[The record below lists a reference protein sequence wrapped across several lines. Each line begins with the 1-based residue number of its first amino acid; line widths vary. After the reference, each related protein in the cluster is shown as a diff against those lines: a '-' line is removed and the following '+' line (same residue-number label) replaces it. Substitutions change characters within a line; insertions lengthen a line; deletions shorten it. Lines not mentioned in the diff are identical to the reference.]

1 MNSFGQ
7 RLKTLR
13 KEAGVSQS
21 YIANHIGIST
31 QSVSNWECDNTM
43 PDISQI
49 VPLAALLSVSTD
61 YLLGVG
67 TNEYADKKEL
77 EEKVKEIWATYS
89 VNSVENNADI
99 LVYELYRNYLNKYP
113 LDYAVKVKC
122 ALAVYDYLRVT
133 AVRKKFNIP
142 KERFDEL
149 WRECERI
156 LRLVC
161 DNCTIPEVQINAEKC
176 LIDLLLLKKAFK
188 EAEIVAMQ
196 LPDICGIRD
205 KAFYSIAQVKGE
217 ATVACEKA
225 ESACKHIMFDYAMSL
240 FYRAKT
246 RSENPEVKKES
257 VLSAWDDMAG
267 ASKKLIHLYANPS
280 DLVVN
285 GFEKNPY
292 CYLITSY
299 TSKCNYLIRQGCMGE
314 ALYCARNA
322 MNTALEMFT
331 WAKAHCQ
338 DSLVI
343 SDILFFVQHVPG
355 WCHKWAET
363 GATKALVENNEFIA
377 CKDRIDN
384 IAL

>member
-21 YIANHIGIST
+21 YVANHIGIST

-67 TNEYADKKEL
+67 TNERADKEEL

-89 VNSVENNADI
+89 VNSVENNADL
-99 LVYELYRNYLNKYP
+99 LVYELYKKYLNKYP
-113 LDYAVKVKC
+113 LDYAIKVKC
-122 ALAVYDYLRVT
+122 AIAIQDYLHVAT
-133 AVRKKFNIP
+133 VRKKFDIS

-149 WRECERI
+149 WFECERI
-156 LRLVC
+156 LHSVC
-161 DNCTIPEVQINAEKC
+161 DNCTFPEVQINAEKC
-176 LIDLLLLKKAFK
+176 LIDLLLLKKVFK
-188 EAEIVAMQ
+188 EAEIVAMK

-205 KAFYSIAQVKGE
+205 KAFCSIAQIKGE

-225 ESACKHIMFDYAMSL
+225 ESACKHIMFDYVMSL

-246 RSENPEVKKES
+246 RSENPEEKKEC
-257 VLSAWDDMAG
+257 VLQAWDDMTS
-267 ASKKLIHLYANPS
+267 ASKDLIRLYANPS

-299 TSKCNYLIRQGCMGE
+299 TSKSNFLIRQGSTAE
-314 ALYCARNA
+314 ALICAENA
-322 MNTALEMFT
+322 MNTALEMYS
-331 WAKAHCQ
+331 WAKNGCA
-338 DSLVI
+338 DPLVM
-343 SDILFFVQHVPG
+343 SDILFFAQHTGG
-355 WCHKWAET
+355 WCYQWAGTEYSKEF
-363 GATKALVENNEFIA
+363 ANNSIFAEYI
-377 CKDRIDN
+377 KKLDK
-384 IAL
+384 LSM